1 MNPGLAEKTV
11 TLRMSVV
18 GADYITSLGLSELL
32 GRNNSVEMLSSAANA
47 EELLELMDTEP
58 LDLVLVDASMK
69 IAAVREICTRLINLP
84 EPPTVVVLGD
94 LPFDVAESLIFKG
107 VSAILHLGVL
117 GEDLPVA
124 LRMIHRG
131 GALIVSDNARDK
143 LMERSNTLDINHRAR
158 YNTLNARERTVAK
171 GVSEGLTNVQLA
183 ASMHLSEASIK
194 LLISNVM
201 NKMSVCN
208 RVQIAVVT
216 IKAGAS

>member
-1 MNPGLAEKTV
+1 MNPGLAEKTA

-32 GRNNSVEMLSSAANA
+32 GRNNSVELLSSAANA
-47 EELLELMDTEP
+47 EELLELMDSEP
-58 LDLVLVDASMK
+58 LDLVLVDVSMK
-69 IAAVREICTRLINLP
+69 LAAVQETCAKLISLP
-84 EPPTVVVLGD
+84 EPPTVVVMGN
-94 LPFDVAESLIFKG
+94 LPFDVAEELIFNG
-107 VSAILHLGVL
+107 VSAILHLDKL
-117 GEDLPVA
+117 GEDLATA

-158 YNTLNARERTVAK
+158 YNTLNARERAVAK
-171 GVSEGLTNVQLA
+171 GVTEGLTNVQLA

-208 RVQIAVVT
+208 RVLIAVVT
-216 IKAGAS
+216 IKAGAL